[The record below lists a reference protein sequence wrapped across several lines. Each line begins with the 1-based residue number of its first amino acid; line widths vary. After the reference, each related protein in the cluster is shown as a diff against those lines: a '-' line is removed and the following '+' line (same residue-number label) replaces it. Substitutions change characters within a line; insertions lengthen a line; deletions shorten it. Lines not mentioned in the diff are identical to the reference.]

1 MLFRFQWQID
11 KLALGVRLDPDL
23 FRRLHLITLT
33 EFATRKKCL
42 AKNPL
47 EKETRQKMYCHISTP
62 EIKIQIK
69 LKYLEKTLETIN
81 IYIIYERKCFTVP
94 LKYAL
99 SSVEGPHC
107 PTILC

>member
-23 FRRLHLITLT
+23 FRRRHLIILT

-47 EKETRQKMYCHISTP
+47 EKETRQKMSWTFCDHYISTP

-69 LKYLEKTLETIN
+69 LKYLGN
-81 IYIIYERKCFTVP
+81 NSGNY
-94 LKYAL
+94 
-99 SSVEGPHC
+99 
-107 PTILC
+107 